1 MQPSPR
7 SDVFIRHLI
16 NAATARPLLNRL
28 LEMKQGRVFHTAVL
42 APVSAPALAP
52 APERIAPLM
61 HPQAA

>member
-16 NAATARPLLNRL
+16 NAATARPLLNCL
-28 LEMKQGRVFHTAVL
+28 LEMKQGRMFHTPAL
-42 APVSAPALAP
+42 APALAP
-52 APERIAPLM
+52 APVRIAPLM

>member
-28 LEMKQGRVFHTAVL
+28 LEMKQGRMFHT
-42 APVSAPALAP
+42 PALAP
-52 APERIAPLM
+52 VPERIAPLM

>member
-7 SDVFIRHLI
+7 SDVFIRHLV

-28 LEMKQGRVFHTAVL
+28 LEMKQGRGLH
-42 APVSAPALAP
+42 APVPAPAPAP
-52 APERIAPLM
+52 TPERIAPLM